1 MEEMI
6 NESLMELESELA
18 ALVAATNE
26 TAARLAVINERIRR
40 LTISYN
46 AIFAEDERDLITRAE
61 AM

>member
-1 MEEMI
+1 MI
-6 NESLMELESELA
+6 NESLIELESELA

-40 LTISYN
+40 LTSSYN
-46 AIFAEDERDLITRAE
+46 AIFAEDERDLIARAE